1 MSWSLDVVA
10 AQFESGSTSALSK
23 SSAESISLHFLLK
36 FTKPPSIFESMPA
49 FAELA
54 PRQKSSELTPLEVE
68 SIEMFINFLRQLG
81 WPKSVGEIYG
91 LLFVSAQPLAMDDIM
106 ARVGISLGA
115 ASQGLKLLR
124 EFGAIRTVYMPGERK
139 DHYVASGELSRFAT
153 SFIENELLPRMHTA
167 QQRIKRMEKMMESL
181 HESDRQLPT
190 ERIDRLK
197 YWLGKGQKVVPWLV
211 RFLKL

>member
-1 MSWSLDVVA
+1 
-10 AQFESGSTSALSK
+10 
-23 SSAESISLHFLLK
+23 
-36 FTKPPSIFESMPA
+36 MPA
-49 FAELA
+49 LAEA
-54 PRQKSSELTPLEVE
+54 PRPKASNLTDLEVE
-68 SIEMFINFLRQLG
+68 SIEMFINFLRLLG

-106 ARVGISLGA
+106 VRTGMSLGA

-124 EFGAIRTVYMPGERK
+124 EFGAVRTVYTPGARK

-153 SFIENELLPRMHTA
+153 SYIEEELLPRMRTA
-167 QQRIKRMEKMMESL
+167 QERIERMERMMHSMSEA
-181 HESDRQLPT
+181 DRQLPA

>member
-1 MSWSLDVVA
+1 
-10 AQFESGSTSALSK
+10 
-23 SSAESISLHFLLK
+23 
-36 FTKPPSIFESMPA
+36 MPA
-49 FAELA
+49 LAEA
-54 PRQKSSELTPLEVE
+54 PRPKAARLSDLEVE
-68 SIEMFINFLRQLG
+68 SIEMFINFLRLLG

-91 LLFVSAQPLAMDDIM
+91 LLFVSAAPLAMDDIM
-106 ARVGISLGA
+106 ARLGMSLGA

-124 EFGAIRTVYMPGERK
+124 EFGAVRTVYIPGARK

-153 SFIENELLPRMHTA
+153 SFIEEELLPRMQTA
-167 QQRIKRMEKMMESL
+167 QERILRMEQMLAAESP
-181 HESDRQLPT
+181 EERQLPA

>member
-1 MSWSLDVVA
+1 
-10 AQFESGSTSALSK
+10 
-23 SSAESISLHFLLK
+23 
-36 FTKPPSIFESMPA
+36 MPA
-49 FAELA
+49 LAEKPGEHLEA
-54 PRQKSSELTPLEVE
+54 STLSPLETE
-68 SIEMFINFLRQLG
+68 SIEMFINFLRLLG

-91 LLFVSAQPLAMDDIM
+91 LLFVSARPLAMDEIM
-106 ARVGISLGA
+106 HRLDMSLGA

-124 EFGAIRTVYMPGERK
+124 EFGAVRTVYQPGQRK

-153 SFIENELLPRMHTA
+153 SYIEEELLPRMRTA
-167 QQRIKRMEKMMESL
+167 QERIKRMERMMQSL
-181 HESDRQLPT
+181 RESDRQLPA

>member
-1 MSWSLDVVA
+1 MPVLAEVA
-10 AQFESGSTSALSK
+10 RPKSA
-23 SSAESISLHFLLK
+23 A
-36 FTKPPSIFESMPA
+36 
-49 FAELA
+49 
-54 PRQKSSELTPLEVE
+54 LTPLEVE
-68 SIEMFINFLRQLG
+68 SIEMFINFLRLLG

-91 LLFVSAQPLAMDDIM
+91 LLFVSPHPMAMDEIM
-106 ARVGISLGA
+106 ARLEMSLGA

-124 EFGAIRTVYMPGERK
+124 EFGAVRTVYTPGARK

-153 SFIENELLPRMHTA
+153 SFIEEELLPRMQTA
-167 QQRIKRMEKMMESL
+167 QERIARMERMMQSMPET
-181 HESDRQLPT
+181 DRHLPA

>member
-1 MSWSLDVVA
+1 
-10 AQFESGSTSALSK
+10 
-23 SSAESISLHFLLK
+23 
-36 FTKPPSIFESMPA
+36 MPA
-49 FAELA
+49 LAEA
-54 PRQKSSELTPLEVE
+54 PRPKASSLTDLEVE
-68 SIEMFINFLRQLG
+68 SIEMFINFLRLLG

-106 ARVGISLGA
+106 ARTGMSLGA

-124 EFGAIRTVYMPGERK
+124 EFGAVRTVYTPGARK
-139 DHYVASGELSRFAT
+139 DHYIASGELSRFAT
-153 SFIENELLPRMHTA
+153 SYIEEELLPRMRTA
-167 QQRIKRMEKMMESL
+167 QERIKRMERMMLSMSET
-181 HESDRQLPT
+181 ERQLPA

>member
-1 MSWSLDVVA
+1 MPVA
-10 AQFESGSTSALSK
+10 E
-23 SSAESISLHFLLK
+23 
-36 FTKPPSIFESMPA
+36 
-49 FAELA
+49 A
-54 PRQKSSELTPLEVE
+54 PRPKVSGLSDLEIE
-68 SIEMFINFLRQLG
+68 SIEMFINFLRLLG

-106 ARVGISLGA
+106 ARTGMSLGA

-124 EFGAIRTVYMPGERK
+124 EFGAVRTVYTPGARK
-139 DHYVASGELSRFAT
+139 DHYLASGELSRFAT
-153 SFIENELLPRMHTA
+153 SYIEEELLPRMRTA
-167 QQRIKRMEKMMESL
+167 QERIKRLERMTQSL
-181 HESDRQLPT
+181 SDTDRQLPA

>member
-1 MSWSLDVVA
+1 
-10 AQFESGSTSALSK
+10 
-23 SSAESISLHFLLK
+23 
-36 FTKPPSIFESMPA
+36 MPA
-49 FAELA
+49 LAEA
-54 PRQKSSELTPLEVE
+54 PRPKAARLSDLEVE
-68 SIEMFINFLRQLG
+68 SIEMFINFLRLLG

-91 LLFVSAQPLAMDDIM
+91 LLFVSSEPLAMDDIM
-106 ARVGISLGA
+106 ARTGMSLGA

-124 EFGAIRTVYMPGERK
+124 EFGAVRTIYMRGERK

-153 SFIENELLPRMHTA
+153 SYIEEELLPRMRTA
-167 QQRIKRMEKMMESL
+167 QERIKRMERMMKSL
-181 HESDRQLPT
+181 PETNRQLPA

>member
-1 MSWSLDVVA
+1 
-10 AQFESGSTSALSK
+10 
-23 SSAESISLHFLLK
+23 
-36 FTKPPSIFESMPA
+36 MPA
-49 FAELA
+49 LAEA
-54 PRQKSSELTPLEVE
+54 PRPAKASLTDLEVE
-68 SIEMFINFLRQLG
+68 SIEMFINFLRLLG

-106 ARVGISLGA
+106 SRLEMSLGA

-124 EFGAIRTVYMPGERK
+124 EFGAVRTVYMPGARK
-139 DHYVASGELSRFAT
+139 DHYIASGELSRFAT
-153 SFIENELLPRMHTA
+153 SYIEEELLPRLRTA
-167 QQRIKRMEKMMESL
+167 QERIKRMERMMQSL
-181 HESDRQLPT
+181 PETNRQLPT

>member
-1 MSWSLDVVA
+1 
-10 AQFESGSTSALSK
+10 
-23 SSAESISLHFLLK
+23 
-36 FTKPPSIFESMPA
+36 MPA
-49 FAELA
+49 LAEA
-54 PRQKSSELTPLEVE
+54 PRPKASSLTDLEVE
-68 SIEMFINFLRQLG
+68 SIEMFINFLRLLG

-106 ARVGISLGA
+106 ARTGMSLGA

-124 EFGAIRTVYMPGERK
+124 EFGAVRTVYTPGARK
-139 DHYVASGELSRFAT
+139 DHYIASGELSRFAT
-153 SFIENELLPRMHTA
+153 SYIEEELLPRMRTA
-167 QQRIKRMEKMMESL
+167 QERIERMERMMHSMSEA
-181 HESDRQLPT
+181 DRQLPA